1 MKQKSYPQQVA
12 VSKEFANGPTKGIV
26 EVEPFPVPEKPTIL
40 EGVRSKVFL
49 DRYSWK
55 DEVGNSIE
63 KYPEQMWGR
72 VAKAISS
79 VEKTSQLRNIWQEK
93 FYDALSGFKFLPGGR
108 ILSAAGTG
116 YEVTFYNCFV
126 IPSPEDSRGGI
137 IDNLKTM
144 IEIMSRAGGVG
155 INLSTLRPR
164 GARVHKVNGTSSG
177 PVNWANLYS
186 VGTHDVIQQGGS
198 RRGALMLMLNDW
210 HPDVEEFI
218 EIKKDLSRI
227 NGANLSVCVSD
238 SFMEAVENDGEWVL
252 RFPDTKYPGYD
263 DIWDGDILDW
273 ETKGYPVKVYKVTKA
288 KEIWEKICQAAWA
301 SAEPGLHFLERSNKQ
316 SNTWY
321 FEKLLATNPCVTS
334 DTWVHTVSGPRQVI
348 DLLGKPFLA
357 LVNGQNKLSGP
368 NGFFRTG
375 TKKVVRIK
383 TEEGFQLRLTSD
395 HLILTVSEMRR
406 NTLKTIWYKAG
417 GLKKG
422 DKIVLHNHR
431 SNPYWSGQYTFND
444 GYLLGLLIGD
454 GTLKHDKAVLSVW
467 QSPLNVGI
475 QGVMQQTL
483 QATSTVPHRS
493 DFNGW
498 IPVRGRSEYR
508 LSLSY
513 INRLAN
519 ALGLQHGN
527 KTVTPLVEK
536 TSSSFYRGFL
546 RGLFDCD
553 GSVQG
558 NQIKGVSI
566 RLAQSDLPMLLAVQ
580 RMLLRLGIV
589 SQIYSNRRKAGK
601 RLLPD
606 GKSGLRKYSTKAQ
619 HELVISRDNLLSFA
633 ELINF
638 AEEAKSKKLQTA
650 LKSYRRSLN
659 KERFIAEVKEVVV
672 DGIENVYDVH
682 ILGVNA
688 FDANGLYAHNC
699 GEQPLGA
706 WAVCNLGALNLSA
719 FVKDSKMDY
728 DKLAEYAKIAT
739 RFLDNVVDANFY
751 FYEENEKQQK
761 GIRRTGLGTMGLGDA
776 LIKMKVRYGSDQS
789 LEVIEKIYKTIRDAS
804 YETSADLAAEKGSFP
819 KFDKEKYLQGS
830 FIKQLPDVIKE
841 KIAKNGIR
849 NAVVLTQAPTGTT
862 SLLAGVSSG
871 IEPVY
876 DFAMVRRDRTGE
888 HIIYH
893 PLYKEWKDAH
903 PDEKAPD
910 YFVSA
915 NDLTPDDHVKVQAMI
930 QKYTDSS
937 ISKTVNAP
945 NSHTVDQV
953 RGLYMKAYK
962 LGCKGVTYMR
972 DGSREGVLSHAD
984 GKLKTSEQPA
994 TLPQPIHRAAV
1005 LNGRT
1010 YKMLTPV
1017 GEAFITINRDE
1028 MGQPMEVFATI
1039 GKAGMQTGADA
1050 EAIGRLI
1057 SLALRIADGSRM
1069 EVAKKIISQLRG
1081 IGGSS
1086 QVGFGKN
1093 RVMSLGDAIA
1103 KVLAEELSLASD
1115 DSGQILTLDLSAEQL
1130 SIMETKATL
1139 ARGDLCPECGESTFV
1154 LEEGCSKCYS
1164 CGYSKC

>member
-12 VSKEFANGPTKGIV
+12 VHKKSANGPAKGIMA
-26 EVEPFPVPEKPTIL
+26 VEPFPVPEKPTIL
-40 EGVRSKVFL
+40 EGVRSKVFS

-55 DEVGNSIE
+55 DEVGKSIE

-72 VAKAISS
+72 VAQAISS
-79 VEKTSQLRNIWQEK
+79 VEKTPQLRKIWQEK
-93 FYDALSGFKFLPGGR
+93 FYDGLSGFKFLPGGR

-137 IDNLKTM
+137 IDNLKMM

-218 EIKKDLSRI
+218 DVKKDLARI
-227 NGANLSVCVSD
+227 NGANLSICVSD
-238 SFMEAVENDGEWVL
+238 SFMEAVEKDLDWTL
-252 RFPDTKYPGYD
+252 RFPDTKFQSYD
-263 DIWDGDILDW
+263 ELWDGDILDW

-321 FEKLLATNPCVTS
+321 FEKLISTNP
-334 DTWVHTVSGPRQVI
+334 
-348 DLLGKPFLA
+348 
-357 LVNGQNKLSGP
+357 
-368 NGFFRTG
+368 
-375 TKKVVRIK
+375 
-383 TEEGFQLRLTSD
+383 
-395 HLILTVSEMRR
+395 
-406 NTLKTIWYKAG
+406 
-417 GLKKG
+417 
-422 DKIVLHNHR
+422 
-431 SNPYWSGQYTFND
+431 
-444 GYLLGLLIGD
+444 
-454 GTLKHDKAVLSVW
+454 
-467 QSPLNVGI
+467 
-475 QGVMQQTL
+475 
-483 QATSTVPHRS
+483 
-493 DFNGW
+493 
-498 IPVRGRSEYR
+498 
-508 LSLSY
+508 
-513 INRLAN
+513 
-519 ALGLQHGN
+519 
-527 KTVTPLVEK
+527 
-536 TSSSFYRGFL
+536 
-546 RGLFDCD
+546 
-553 GSVQG
+553 
-558 NQIKGVSI
+558 
-566 RLAQSDLPMLLAVQ
+566 
-580 RMLLRLGIV
+580 
-589 SQIYSNRRKAGK
+589 
-601 RLLPD
+601 
-606 GKSGLRKYSTKAQ
+606 
-619 HELVISRDNLLSFA
+619 
-633 ELINF
+633 
-638 AEEAKSKKLQTA
+638 
-650 LKSYRRSLN
+650 
-659 KERFIAEVKEVVV
+659 
-672 DGIENVYDVH
+672 
-682 ILGVNA
+682 
-688 FDANGLYAHNC
+688 C

-719 FVKDSKMDY
+719 FVEDGQMDY
-728 DKLAEYAKIAT
+728 DKLAAYAKIAT

-751 FYEENEKQQK
+751 FYEDNEKQQK

-776 LIKMKVRYGSDQS
+776 LIKMKVKYGSDQS

-804 YETSADLAAEKGSFP
+804 YEASADLAAEKGPFP
-819 KFDKEKYLQGS
+819 KFDKEKYLQGD
-830 FIKQLPDVIKE
+830 FIKQLPAVIKE

-849 NAVVLTQAPTGTT
+849 NAVLLTQAPTGTT

-888 HIIYH
+888 HVIYH

-953 RGLYMKAYK
+953 RELYMKAYK

-984 GKLKTSEQPA
+984 EKPKTSEQPA
-994 TLPQPIHRAAV
+994 TLIQPTHRPAV

-1069 EVAKKIISQLRG
+1069 DVAKKIISQLRG

-1130 SIMETKATL
+1130 SIVETKATL